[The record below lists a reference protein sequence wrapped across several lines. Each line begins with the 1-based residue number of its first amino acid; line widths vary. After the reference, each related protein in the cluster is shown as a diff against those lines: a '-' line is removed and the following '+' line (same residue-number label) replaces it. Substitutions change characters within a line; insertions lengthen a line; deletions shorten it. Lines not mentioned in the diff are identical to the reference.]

1 MTKPNHMPIAKP
13 ARAPKTA
20 SNSKLFSLVP
30 AVAQQQMYRTIAAL
44 NPALFTA
51 ASGAEIA
58 EVAVAMAIGEQAP
71 LILCHTARGARAVRK
86 TSIAANV
93 KGGDGRLATATV
105 SAVAALLNDE
115 KATALVCAGRLQ
127 AEDDY
132 RKVFGFAARHKLPIL
147 YVVANSHTPG
157 RRDALD
163 LRTLYA
169 ECGTPVF
176 SIEANDAIAAYR
188 VATEALHNARHGRG
202 PCVIEALT
210 IGNLRIS
217 KASSLQLLKGY
228 MERHGNWPL

>member
-1 MTKPNHMPIAKP
+1 MPIAKP

-20 SNSKLFSLVP
+20 SSSKIFSLVP
-30 AVAQQQMYRTIAAL
+30 AEAQREMYKTISAMK
-44 NPALFTA
+44 PAIFSV

-58 EVAVAMAIGEQAP
+58 EVAVALAIGERDP
-71 LILCHTARGARAVRK
+71 LILCHPARGARAVRK

-93 KGGDGRLATATV
+93 KNADGRLAAATV
-105 SAVAALLNDE
+105 EAVAALLSDE
-115 KATALVCAGRLQ
+115 KATALVCAGLLQ

-132 RKVFGFAARHKLPIL
+132 HKVFGFAVRHKLPIL
-147 YVVANSHTPG
+147 YVVANSLTPG
-157 RRDALD
+157 QRGALD

-169 ECGTPVF
+169 ECGIPVF

-210 IGNLRIS
+210 VGDERIG
-217 KASSLQLLKGY
+217 KANSLQLLKGY

>member
-1 MTKPNHMPIAKP
+1 MAEPNHMPIAKP

-20 SNSKLFSLVP
+20 STPKIFSLVP
-30 AVAQQQMYRTIAAL
+30 AEAQREMYKTISAMK
-44 NPALFTA
+44 PAIFSD

-58 EVAVAMAIGEQAP
+58 EVAIAVAMGEQAP
-71 LILCHTARGARAVRK
+71 LILCHTARGARAVRM

-93 KGGDGRLATATV
+93 KNADGRLEAATV
-105 SAVAALLNDE
+105 SAVAALLGDE

-127 AEDDY
+127 AGDDY
-132 RKVFGFAARHKLPIL
+132 RRVFTFAARHKLPIL
-147 YVVANSHTPG
+147 YVVANSITPG

-169 ECGTPVF
+169 ECGIPVF
-176 SIEANDAIAAYR
+176 SLEANDAIAAYR

-210 IGNLRIS
+210 VGDERIS
-217 KASSLQLLKGY
+217 KTSSLELLKGY